1 MTNFVTFKLELDGGN
16 AEMQSNADIAEALA
30 QVSDRVA
37 EGEWDGT
44 VRDVNGNTIGE
55 FHTVMRTSR

>member
-1 MTNFVTFKLELDGGN
+1 MSSFAFKLELDGGN

-30 QVSDRVA
+30 QASDRIA

-44 VRDVNGNTIGE
+44 IRDTNGNTIGE
-55 FHTVMRTSR
+55 WRTHSV